1 MTFRLPLC
9 NVKQITEWVQQ
20 ELICPGDWLVTER
33 SCTFW
38 VKPAGVWSER
48 ASDGDEEQ
56 MWWRWTAAHLLHGE
70 LLAGL
75 TGDERLQPATQTTA
89 TTTRR
94 QHRRNFSTRLISLL
108 TSSLYYCGLK
118 TCCMMYFKS
127 RVCLFLCLCNG
138 FEGISSHFLLL
149 LLLWPHGVPFSW
161 THYRYPILAQR
172 STWTGGW
179 TD

>member
-9 NVKQITEWVQQ
+9 NVRQITEWVQQ
-20 ELICPGDWLVTER
+20 ELICPGDWLGD
-33 SCTFW
+33 W
-38 VKPAGVWSER
+38 VIVH
-48 ASDGDEEQ
+48 EEQ

-108 TSSLYYCGLK
+108 TSSLHYCGLK

-161 THYRYPILAQR
+161 AHYRYPILAQR